1 MSDVKIFLI
10 EDSLSFQKRIHDNL
24 SEKLEDNFGYLTIDI
39 VSVDNVIAFYNSIE
53 GQNFSSEFIFIIDI
67 DLNTYFN
74 GIALG
79 SKIRKQSSDS
89 KIIFLTSFENKA
101 IEIINEGIFPK
112 GYILKSQNIE
122 NVTLQII
129 NTLKNIISEYT
140 NADLNL
146 LVDNGF
152 QKHIVPY
159 KELIYITIMPG
170 MRNSLLLKSINNEIL
185 FSGTLSKI
193 KKELTSPPFIL
204 NLKSFIINFD
214 AIMKMSKMEG
224 TITFKNDLELFIG
237 KQGVK
242 KIEDFQKGVVN
253 D

>member
-1 MSDVKIFLI
+1 MADLTIYLI
-10 EDSLSFQKRIHDNL
+10 EDSLSFQKTIHDHL
-24 SEKLEDNFGYLTIDI
+24 LKSLENNFGYLTIDI
-39 VSVDNVIAFYNSIE
+39 VSVENVITFYNSIE
-53 GQNFSSEFIFIIDI
+53 NQNFSSGSIFIIDI
-67 DLNTYFN
+67 DLNTYFD
-74 GIALG
+74 GIMLG
-79 SKIRKQSSDS
+79 SKIRKQNSDS

-122 NVTLQII
+122 GVTLQII

-140 NADLNL
+140 NTDMNL
-146 LVDNGF
+146 MVDNGF
-152 QKHIVPY
+152 QKYIVPY

-170 MRNSLLLKSINNEIL
+170 MRNSLLLKSSKNEIL
-185 FSGTLSKI
+185 FSGTLSKV

-214 AIMKMSKMEG
+214 AIVKMSKTEG
-224 TITFKNDLELFIG
+224 IITFKNELELFVG

-242 KIEDFQKGVVN
+242 KIENYQKGVVN